1 MQIGL
6 VGSGRTGAHI
16 SRRLMRAGHPSV
28 DIGPSGRVWG
38 PARLY
43 RLMIGADAD
52 AVSRL
57 DPRFAVPADVP
68 AASLCTRVRC
78 RRRHTVPEAVLSAM
92 RFAAGGHVE
101 PVKT

>member
-1 MQIGL
+1 MASLRRRYKWAASRCHDPYQLLAFWRTRATLLAKPRKRPSGGSVIKDFGMQIGL

-52 AVSRL
+52 AVS
-57 DPRFAVPADVP
+57 
-68 AASLCTRVRC
+68 
-78 RRRHTVPEAVLSAM
+78 
-92 RFAAGGHVE
+92 
-101 PVKT
+101 